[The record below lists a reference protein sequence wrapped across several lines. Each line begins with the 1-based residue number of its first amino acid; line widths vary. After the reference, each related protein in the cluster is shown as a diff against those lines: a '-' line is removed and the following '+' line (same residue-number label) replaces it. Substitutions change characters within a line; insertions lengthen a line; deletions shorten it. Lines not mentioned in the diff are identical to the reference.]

1 MNLSLTPLSRR
12 MLLKASGISLALPLL
27 DAMGPKLRAKEQS
40 PPPRRMVAINTNLGI
55 LSEHFY
61 PKQSGAGFELTPYL
75 EPLQELQDQ
84 FSIISGCSHPDV
96 TGGHSAEVSFLTAAA
111 HPGSVSFRNS
121 ISLDQFAAQHIGEYT
136 RIATLPL
143 NVAKKRISQS
153 LSFTNSGVMIPAESS
168 PSSVFKTLF
177 LSGNKEDID
186 RRIHELR
193 VGRSI
198 LDTVAARAT
207 SLQKKLGQADKERM
221 DQYYTSVREV
231 ERRLHIA
238 EEWEH
243 KPKPQVDAPMP
254 KDQEYLP
261 EKLAT
266 IYDLIHLAL
275 TTDSTRL
282 VTLLIK
288 LDGFS
293 SHIPGVRTESH
304 NLSHHVGRKDKLVEL
319 KNLELAQF
327 KALANFL
334 SKLNETPDGKTS
346 RTLLDQTQVLYGS
359 NLGNGNN
366 HDTHNLP
373 ILLAGGGFTHGQ
385 HLAFDHKANTPLCNV
400 HLSMLQQLGIEVGK
414 FASSRGTLAGL

>member
-1 MNLSLTPLSRR
+1 MNISPTPLSRR
-12 MLLKASGISLALPLL
+12 MLLKASGISMALPLL
-27 DAMGPKLRAKEQS
+27 HAMGEKLGAKAQS
-40 PPPRRMVAINTNLGI
+40 PQPRRMVAINTNLGI
-55 LSEHFY
+55 LSDHFY
-61 PKQSGAGFELTPYL
+61 PEKSGSEFELTPYL
-75 EPLQELQDQ
+75 EPLKELRDQ

-96 TGGHSAEVSFLTAAA
+96 TGGHSAEVSFLTAAP
-111 HPGSVSFRNS
+111 HPGAVSFRNS
-121 ISLDQFAAQHIGEYT
+121 ISLDQFAAQYIGEYT
-136 RIATLPL
+136 RIPTLTL
-143 NVAKKRISQS
+143 NVSKKKISQS

-177 LSGNKEDID
+177 LSGNQEDID
-186 RRIHELR
+186 RRIHDLR

-198 LDTVAARAT
+198 LDTVAQRAS
-207 SLQKKLGQADKERM
+207 SLKKKLGAADKERL

-243 KPKPQVDAPMP
+243 KPKPKVEAPIP
-254 KDQEYLP
+254 IDQEYLP

-319 KNLELAQF
+319 KYLELAQF
-327 KALANFL
+327 RALANFL
-334 SKLNETPDGKTS
+334 SKLHETPDGQTS

-373 ILLAGGGFTHGQ
+373 VLLAGGDFKHGQ
-385 HLAFDHKANTPLCNV
+385 HLAFDRKKNTPFCNV
-400 HLSMLQQLGIEVGK
+400 QLSMLQQLGIEVDQ
-414 FASSRGTLAGL
+414 FASSRGTLTGL